1 MQLTVTVVWPAAG
14 RRADVMIDADPGTT
28 VAQAAAE
35 LDRLV
40 RGTSGP
46 AVPALFVGGHRVPG
60 DMRLA
65 DAPVLDGCVV
75 SLGDP
80 AGCLR
85 PEPAG
90 VAELR
95 VAGGPAAGAVYQLGF
110 EAADIGGPGAGQ
122 AGIVVDDRGIPP
134 LALRVIIGRGGGQVA
149 PYDGTDVLLDGQPLD
164 GAAYWHPGE
173 QVAVGSTLLDLV
185 PYQPPDA
192 ALHPAEDGASLEFN
206 RPPRLLPPDGTMRFQ
221 LPNPPG
227 KPERRPVPL
236 LMAAVPVVLGVA
248 MAYFLRQV

>member
-14 RRADVMIDADPGTT
+14 WRADVVIDADPGTT

-35 LDRLV
+35 LARLV

-46 AVPALFVGGHRVPG
+46 AVPALFAGGHQVPG
-60 DMRLA
+60 DVRLA

-80 AGCLR
+80 VGGPR

-110 EAADIGGPGAGQ
+110 EAADIGGPAAGTT
-122 AGIVVDDRGIPP
+122 APTRPRCCRSR
-134 LALRVIIGRGGGQVA
+134 RVPGGGCGSAAA
-149 PYDGTDVLLDGQPLD
+149 PTRTTCCS
-164 GAAYWHPGE
+164 
-173 QVAVGSTLLDLV
+173 GSA
-185 PYQPPDA
+185 PPTCR
-192 ALHPAEDGASLEFN
+192 LSWSSPT
-206 RPPRLLPPDGTMRFQ
+206 RPPTSTAGACT
-221 LPNPPG
+221 G
-227 KPERRPVPL
+227 
-236 LMAAVPVVLGVA
+236 
-248 MAYFLRQV
+248 